1 MPHDVVICGAGS
13 AGCTLA
19 ARLSEDPGTSVL
31 LLEAGPDYPSIDE
44 APESIR
50 SGWIFGVPEHD
61 WGFTSEAIANA
72 RDIPS
77 WSVVQPGEVPM
88 PRGKVVGGSSAVN
101 GTNATRP
108 LPIDFRRWQSMG
120 ANEWSWDA
128 VLPYLRKLEDD
139 AAPGDWHGHGGPVPV
154 RRFRGDEQT
163 PVTKAFIEACLAAGH
178 RYVEDLNGPN
188 PVGVG
193 PLVVNQVDG
202 MRQSAA
208 VAYLTPDVRARPN
221 LEIRSG
227 VLVDRVTVAEGRA
240 RSVLLASGEEIEAY
254 SVIVSAGSYC
264 SPTILMRSGIGPATD
279 LDALGIPVVHAN
291 DAVGRN
297 LRDHPLSTVAFAA
310 SDDLEAATPPLQTL
324 VHYAST
330 GSTSDAELDLHL
342 VLFTIDPAQVFCGI
356 ALLRPYSV
364 GRVELASADPQ
375 APPKIVAN
383 FYDHPEDLARVVDGV
398 KRVRSLFQHPAL
410 ARFVIEEVFP
420 GAALVDDGALASAIQ
435 GAPTTEAHPIGTC
448 SMGPAGSSWG
458 VVDQRGK
465 VHGIDGLYV
474 IDASIMPALPVVP
487 TNLTTIMIAE
497 RCADLLRATLAA
509 RPRFAELAGPVVS
522 GCT

>member
-1 MPHDVVICGAGS
+1 MAHDVVICGAGS

-31 LLEAGPDYPSIDE
+31 LLEAGPDYPSVDA

-50 SGWIFGVPEHD
+50 NGWIFGVPDHD

-72 RDIPS
+72 KDIPA

-108 LPIDFRRWQSMG
+108 LPIDFARWQGMG
-120 ANEWSWDA
+120 ASEWSWEA

-139 AAPGDWHGHGGPVPV
+139 SAPGAWHGRGGPIHIH
-154 RRFRGDEQT
+154 RFLGDEQT
-163 PVTKAFIEACLAAGH
+163 PVTKAFIEACQAAGH
-178 RYVEDLNGPN
+178 RYIEDLNGPN

-193 PLVVNQVDG
+193 PLAVNQIDG
-202 MRQSAA
+202 VRQSAA
-208 VAYLTPDVRARPN
+208 VAYLTADVRERPN
-221 LEIRSG
+221 LAVRSG
-227 VLVDRVTVAEGRA
+227 VLVDSVKVVDGVA
-240 RSVLLASGEEIEAY
+240 RSVVLASGEEIDAGT
-254 SVIVSAGSYC
+254 VIVSAGSYC
-264 SPTILMRSGIGPATD
+264 SPPILMRSGIGPAAQLEA
-279 LDALGIPVVHAN
+279 LDIPVVHAN

-310 SDDLEAATPPLQTL
+310 SDEFTDATPPLQTL

-330 GSTSDAELDLHL
+330 GSTNDAELDLHL
-342 VLFTIDPAQVFCGI
+342 VLFTIDPTQVFCGI

-364 GRVELASADPQ
+364 GRVELASSDPQ

-398 KRVRSLFQHPAL
+398 KRVRSLFRHPAL
-410 ARFVIEEVFP
+410 ARFVTEEVFP
-420 GAALVDDGALASAIQ
+420 GAGLDDGALASAIQ

-465 VHGIDGLYV
+465 VHGVDGLYV
-474 IDASIMPALPVVP
+474 IDASIMPVLPVVP
-487 TNLTTIMIAE
+487 TNLTTIMVAE
-497 RCADLLRATLAA
+497 RCADLLRASIAA
-509 RPRFAELAGPVVS
+509 RSELAEVS
-522 GCT
+522 L